1 MRAWSGVLVSR
12 LTAPFDM
19 PRVAVAA
26 ARIFCVHVQIAL
38 FENMGRL
45 LADVRAYVRRGRT
58 RDVPGMLGKLVET
71 SNRVCA
77 AISTHMQREE
87 AEVLPLLAAALG
99 AAEQRG
105 IVWHTLRWATA
116 VSILVFTAVWR
127 ALCAHY

>member
-1 MRAWSGVLVSR
+1 MVGEGFHSAAG
-12 LTAPFDM
+12 
-19 PRVAVAA
+19 RVCAEREAA
-26 ARIFCVHVQIAL
+26 AGVIVQIAL
-38 FENMGRL
+38 FEGLGRL

-71 SNRVCA
+71 ANRVCA

-105 IVWHTLRWATA
+105 IVWHTLR
-116 VSILVFTAVWR
+116 
-127 ALCAHY
+127 